1 MEQDGDALL
10 KKFISEYAYSLR
22 SDMVALQQANALAA
36 STGMYNPII
45 AEDYVQSINL
55 TSRVPSQSELTT
67 WLTTPQY
74 FDDELRQVGEFIT
87 NNVFQYTRILKH
99 FASLKKFKYNL
110 RPTDWNEEVLD
121 EDAYM
126 KSYQN
131 ALKLL
136 RKLNIKY
143 QFEKLDWDIMEN
155 GAVFYWVE
163 ENDRFMTLLPLP
175 IYPLPMHISTDSHS
189 DNS

>member
-1 MEQDGDALL
+1 MDEENKKEVMEQDGDALL

-74 FDDELRQVGEFIT
+74 FDEELRQVGEFIT

-99 FASLKKFKYNL
+99 FASLKKFKYDL

-155 GAVFYWVE
+155 GADNY
-163 ENDRFMTLLPLP
+163 DR
-175 IYPLPMHISTDSHS
+175 INESKREHNIR
-189 DNS
+189 NKK